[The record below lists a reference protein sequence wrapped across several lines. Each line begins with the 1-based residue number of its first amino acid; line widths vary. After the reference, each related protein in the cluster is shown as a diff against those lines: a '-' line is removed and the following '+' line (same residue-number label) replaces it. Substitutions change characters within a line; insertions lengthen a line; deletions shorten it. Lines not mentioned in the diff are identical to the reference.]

1 VAARGPDRERRARAD
16 ASRRVDGR
24 ARTFRLSPEQDTQAV
39 KDYFT
44 REAERFDAIYEGAN
58 RSPLQA
64 AVDSLFRTRMLNR
77 RNAVIV
83 GLVEDGASCFEL
95 GCGSGR
101 TAVAIASRR
110 NARVH
115 GIDVAAPMIGLA
127 QRLAQEAEVAERCR
141 FEAADF
147 DSFQPSERYDTFV
160 AVGVLDYFADP
171 LPMLRRA
178 ATEFVPG
185 GSIVLSW
192 PGKRMVLNVARR
204 AWLSTKGVTVSF
216 YDDGDV
222 TRLAEAVGGRV
233 THSVKTGLAPLMVDG
248 MARIEL
254 R

>member
-1 VAARGPDRERRARAD
+1 M
-16 ASRRVDGR
+16 
-24 ARTFRLSPEQDTQAV
+24 SPEQDTQAV

-83 GLVEDGASCFEL
+83 SLVEEGANCFEL
-95 GCGSGR
+95 GSGSGR
-101 TAVAIASRR
+101 TAVAIAKAR

-115 GIDVAAPMIGLA
+115 GIDVAAPMIALA
-127 QRLAQEAEVAERCR
+127 NRLAHEAGVADRCR
-141 FEAADF
+141 FEASDF
-147 DSFQPSERYDTFV
+147 DSFRPSERYDTFV
-160 AVGVLDYFADP
+160 AVGVLDYFDDP

-178 ATEFVPG
+178 AEEFVPG

-192 PGKRMVLNVARR
+192 PGKRMLLNAARR
-204 AWLSTKGVTVSF
+204 AWLRTKRVPVNF
-216 YDDGDV
+216 YDDGDIA
-222 TRLAEAVGGRV
+222 RFAQAVGGRV
-233 THSVKTGLAPLMVDG
+233 VHTVKTGLAPLMVDG

>member
-1 VAARGPDRERRARAD
+1 VAAGNLDWQ
-16 ASRRVDGR
+16 RVAGV
-24 ARTFRLSPEQDTQAV
+24 SPEQDTEAV

-64 AVDSLFRTRMLNR
+64 AVDSLFRTRNLTR
-77 RNAVIV
+77 RNSVIAS
-83 GLVEDGASCFEL
+83 LVDEGASCFEL

-101 TAVAIASRR
+101 TAAAIASER

-115 GIDVAAPMIGLA
+115 GIDIAAPMITLA
-127 QRLAQEAEVAERCR
+127 TRLAGEAGVEDRCR
-141 FEAADF
+141 FEVADF
-147 DSFQPSERYDTFV
+147 DSFRPSERYDTFV

-178 ATEFVPG
+178 AAEFAPG

-192 PGKRMVLNVARR
+192 PAKRMLLNSARR
-204 AWLSTKGVTVSF
+204 AWLRTKGVPVSF
-216 YDDGDV
+216 YDDRDIA
-222 TRLAEAVGGRV
+222 RLATAFGGRV
-233 THSVKTGLAPLMVDG
+233 ARTVKIGRAPLTVDG

-254 R
+254 Q